1 MRRPLLLTM
10 LPALLGLATL
20 APAQIG
26 LPQPGP
32 MLDPVIGAVDRT
44 LQRVREADLS
54 APLRSV
60 SELARDRL
68 DRLRAIARANP
79 ERIELDDTGAPARRG
94 IILLLDA
101 DPAALEIARAQ
112 GFTIMASDGLDALGI
127 MPTSLAVPDGM
138 SLARALGKLRAAL
151 PGKTIS
157 ADTLSFPSAAS
168 ARPGT
173 PRSADGA
180 AINSA
185 VGLID
190 GGVSAMVAVTDRRG
204 FAAGAP
210 SPSDHG
216 TAIAGLLRDVGVRRI
231 YAADVY
237 GDDPAGGGALAI
249 AKALNWLVTE
259 KVPVI
264 SVSLVGPPNPL
275 LARAIAAT
283 QGKGAIILAA
293 VGNDGPAAPPA
304 YPASYPSVLAI
315 TGVDGRN
322 RALIEAGRALHIDY
336 AAPGADL
343 LARNAKGD
351 LRGVR
356 GTSFAVPL
364 AAARVAAALDKGQ
377 QGPTLRRALDAEAS
391 DLGRKGADKQF
402 GRGLLCGACVQR

>member
-1 MRRPLLLTM
+1 
-10 LPALLGLATL
+10 
-20 APAQIG
+20 
-26 LPQPGP
+26 
-32 MLDPVIGAVDRT
+32 
-44 LQRVREADLS
+44 
-54 APLRSV
+54 
-60 SELARDRL
+60 
-68 DRLRAIARANP
+68 
-79 ERIELDDTGAPARRG
+79 
-94 IILLLDA
+94 
-101 DPAALEIARAQ
+101 
-112 GFTIMASDGLDALGI
+112 

-157 ADTLSFPSAAS
+157 ADTLSFPSAAP

-173 PRSADGA
+173 PRPADGA

-216 TAIAGLLRDVGVRRI
+216 TAIAGILRDVGVRRI

-304 YPASYPSVLAI
+304 YPASYPSVLVI

-377 QGPTLRRALDAEAS
+377 QGPAWRRAL
-391 DLGRKGADKQF
+391 GAGAGGVGGEGGARQC
-402 GRGLLCGACVQR
+402 GRGLCWGACGQR